1 MNIKYIKVFLF
12 FLIGI
17 FLFKWVYEFFGSKE
31 SLELI
36 TENKSKLFFIILI
49 HIPTLFFDAM
59 AWKVFIKNEN
69 FSILWSFII
78 TWVSQASG
86 KFFPT
91 GTVTGEFIRI
101 YLGTKKGLSFH
112 ESSSTVFADL
122 VIATFS
128 LFLIASLSFLIVL
141 SNNVIFFQNDNSFY
155 IVISLLI
162 LLSGCVFFYFFIK
175 RRLLKF
181 FLNLKNPLN
190 FKLKR
195 NNIKLLLKIDYS
207 LFKISSN
214 KLNIFKATITRL
226 LGWISG
232 ALEIYVFLMII
243 NVEVSFVEVIL
254 IEAFT
259 GLIRSV
265 VFFIP
270 AGLGV
275 QELAFVI
282 IGSHVGLSDSVSFS
296 MAIGR
301 RIREIGVGLPAIL
314 TWFFVFE
321 GLGKKGPVN

>member
-59 AWKVFIKNEN
+59 AWKVFIKNEK

-162 LLSGCVFFYFFIK
+162 LLSGCVFFYFFIN
-175 RRLLKF
+175 RRLLRF

-243 NVEVSFVEVIL
+243 NVEVSFVDVIL

>member
-36 TENKSKLFFIILI
+36 IENKYKLFFIILI

-59 AWKVFIKNEN
+59 AWKVFIKNEK

-155 IVISLLI
+155 IVISLLL
-162 LLSGCVFFYFFIK
+162 LLSGCVFFYFFIN
-175 RRLLKF
+175 RRLLRV

-195 NNIKLLLKIDYS
+195 NKIKLLLKIDYS

-243 NVEVSFVEVIL
+243 NVEVSFVDVIL

>member
-36 TENKSKLFFIILI
+36 IENKYKLFFIILI

-128 LFLIASLSFLIVL
+128 LFLIASFSFLVVL

-155 IVISLLI
+155 IVISLLL
-162 LLSGCVFFYFFIK
+162 LLSGCVFFYFFIN
-175 RRLLKF
+175 RRLLRF

-195 NNIKLLLKIDYS
+195 NKIKLLLKIDYS
-207 LFKISSN
+207 LFIISSN

-243 NVEVSFVEVIL
+243 NVEVSFVDVIL

-314 TWFFVFE
+314 TWFFIFE

>member
-91 GTVTGEFIRI
+91 GTVTGEFIRV

-243 NVEVSFVEVIL
+243 NVEVSFVDVIL

-270 AGLGV
+270 AGLGI

>member
-128 LFLIASLSFLIVL
+128 LFLIASFSFLVVL

-155 IVISLLI
+155 IVISLLL
-162 LLSGCVFFYFFIK
+162 LLSGCVFFYFFIN
-175 RRLLKF
+175 RRLLRF

-195 NNIKLLLKIDYS
+195 NKIKLLLKIDYS

-243 NVEVSFVEVIL
+243 NVEVSFVDVIL

>member
-1 MNIKYIKVFLF
+1 MNIKHIKVFLF

-243 NVEVSFVEVIL
+243 NVEVSFVDVIL

>member
-243 NVEVSFVEVIL
+243 NVEVSFVDVIL

>member
-128 LFLIASLSFLIVL
+128 LFLISSFSFLVVL
-141 SNNVIFFQNDNSFY
+141 SNNVIFFQNDNNFY

-162 LLSGCVFFYFFIK
+162 LLGGCVFFYFFIN
-175 RRLLKF
+175 RRLLRF
-181 FLNLKNPLN
+181 FLNVKNPLN

-195 NNIKLLLKIDYS
+195 NNIKLLLKVDYS

-243 NVEVSFVEVIL
+243 NVEVSFVDVIL

>member
-36 TENKSKLFFIILI
+36 TENKYKLIFIILI

-128 LFLIASLSFLIVL
+128 LFLISSFSFLVVL

-162 LLSGCVFFYFFIK
+162 LLSGCVFFYFFIN
-175 RRLLKF
+175 RRLLRF

-243 NVEVSFVEVIL
+243 NVEVSFVDVIL

>member
-243 NVEVSFVEVIL
+243 NVEVSFIDVIL

-314 TWFFVFE
+314 TWVFVFE

>member
-1 MNIKYIKVFLF
+1 MNIKHIKVFLF

-59 AWKVFIKNEN
+59 AWKVFIKNEK

-175 RRLLKF
+175 RRVLKF

-243 NVEVSFVEVIL
+243 NVEVSFVDVIL

>member
-36 TENKSKLFFIILI
+36 IENKYKLFFIILI

-128 LFLIASLSFLIVL
+128 LFLIASFSFLVVL

-162 LLSGCVFFYFFIK
+162 LLSGCVFFYFFIN
-175 RRLLKF
+175 RRLLRF

-243 NVEVSFVEVIL
+243 NVEVSFVDVIL

-270 AGLGV
+270 AGLGI

>member
-162 LLSGCVFFYFFIK
+162 LLGGCVFFYFFIN
-175 RRLLKF
+175 RRLLRF
-181 FLNLKNPLN
+181 FLNVKNPLN

-195 NNIKLLLKIDYS
+195 NNIKLLLKVDYS

-243 NVEVSFVEVIL
+243 NVEVSFVDVIL

-270 AGLGV
+270 AGLGI

-282 IGSHVGLSDSVSFS
+282 IGSHVGLSESVSFS

>member
-1 MNIKYIKVFLF
+1 M
-12 FLIGI
+12 
-17 FLFKWVYEFFGSKE
+17 
-31 SLELI
+31 
-36 TENKSKLFFIILI
+36 
-49 HIPTLFFDAM
+49 
-59 AWKVFIKNEN
+59 
-69 FSILWSFII
+69 
-78 TWVSQASG
+78 
-86 KFFPT
+86 
-91 GTVTGEFIRI
+91 
-101 YLGTKKGLSFH
+101 
-112 ESSSTVFADL
+112 
-122 VIATFS
+122 
-128 LFLIASLSFLIVL
+128 
-141 SNNVIFFQNDNSFY
+141 
-155 IVISLLI
+155 
-162 LLSGCVFFYFFIK
+162 LSGCVFFYFFIK

-243 NVEVSFVEVIL
+243 NVEVSFVDVIL

>member
-86 KFFPT
+86 KFIPI

-162 LLSGCVFFYFFIK
+162 LLSGCVFFYFFIN
-175 RRLLKF
+175 RRLLRF

-243 NVEVSFVEVIL
+243 NVEVSFVDVIL

>member
-78 TWVSQASG
+78 TWISQASG

-214 KLNIFKATITRL
+214 KLNIFRATITRL

-243 NVEVSFVEVIL
+243 NVEVSFVDVIL

>member
-36 TENKSKLFFIILI
+36 IENKYKLFFIILI

-59 AWKVFIKNEN
+59 AWKVFIKNEK

-243 NVEVSFVEVIL
+243 NVEVSFVDVIL

>member
-91 GTVTGEFIRI
+91 GTVTGEFIRV

-243 NVEVSFVEVIL
+243 NVEVSFVDVIL

>member
-91 GTVTGEFIRI
+91 GTVTGEFIRV

-122 VIATFS
+122 VVATFS

-243 NVEVSFVEVIL
+243 NVEVSFVDVIL

>member
-128 LFLIASLSFLIVL
+128 LFLIASFSFLVVL

-243 NVEVSFVEVIL
+243 NVEVSFVDVIL

>member
-59 AWKVFIKNEN
+59 AWKVFIKNEK

-86 KFFPT
+86 KFIPT

-141 SNNVIFFQNDNSFY
+141 SNNVSFFQNDNSFY

-162 LLSGCVFFYFFIK
+162 LLSGCVLFYFFIN
-175 RRLLKF
+175 RRLLRF
-181 FLNLKNPLN
+181 FLNVKNPLN

-195 NNIKLLLKIDYS
+195 NNIKLLLKVDYS

-243 NVEVSFVEVIL
+243 NVEVSFVDVIL

>member
-36 TENKSKLFFIILI
+36 IENKYKLFFIILI

-243 NVEVSFVEVIL
+243 NVEVSFVDVIL

-270 AGLGV
+270 AGLGI

>member
-141 SNNVIFFQNDNSFY
+141 SNNVSFFQNDNSFY

-243 NVEVSFVEVIL
+243 NVEVSFIDVIL

>member
-122 VIATFS
+122 VVATFS

-141 SNNVIFFQNDNSFY
+141 SNNVIFFQNDNSLY

-243 NVEVSFVEVIL
+243 NVEVSFIDVIL

>member
-128 LFLIASLSFLIVL
+128 LFLIASLSFLNVL

-214 KLNIFKATITRL
+214 KLNIFRATITRL

-243 NVEVSFVEVIL
+243 NVEVSFVDVIL

>member
-36 TENKSKLFFIILI
+36 IENKYKLFFIILI
-49 HIPTLFFDAM
+49 HIHTLFFDAM

-162 LLSGCVFFYFFIK
+162 LLSGCVFFYFFIN
-175 RRLLKF
+175 RRFLRF

-243 NVEVSFVEVIL
+243 NVEVSFVDVIL

>member
-1 MNIKYIKVFLF
+1 MNIKHIKVFLF

-214 KLNIFKATITRL
+214 KLNIFSATITRL

-243 NVEVSFVEVIL
+243 NVEVSFVDVIL

>member
-162 LLSGCVFFYFFIK
+162 LLSGCVFFYFFIN
-175 RRLLKF
+175 RRLLRF

-243 NVEVSFVEVIL
+243 NVEVSFVDVIL

-270 AGLGV
+270 AGLGI

>member
-214 KLNIFKATITRL
+214 KLNIFRATITRL

-243 NVEVSFVEVIL
+243 NVEVSFVDVIL

>member
-128 LFLIASLSFLIVL
+128 LFLIASISFLIVL

-243 NVEVSFVEVIL
+243 NVEVSFVDVIL

>member
-36 TENKSKLFFIILI
+36 IENKYKLFFIILI

-214 KLNIFKATITRL
+214 KLNIFRATITRL

-243 NVEVSFVEVIL
+243 NVEVSFVDVIL

>member
-36 TENKSKLFFIILI
+36 IENKYKLFFIILI
-49 HIPTLFFDAM
+49 HIPTLFFDSM

-86 KFFPT
+86 KFIPI

-128 LFLIASLSFLIVL
+128 LFLISSFSFLVVL
-141 SNNVIFFQNDNSFY
+141 SNNVIFFQNYNSFY

-243 NVEVSFVEVIL
+243 NVEVSFVDVIL

-270 AGLGV
+270 AGLGI

>member
-128 LFLIASLSFLIVL
+128 LFLIASFSFLVVL

-214 KLNIFKATITRL
+214 KLNIFRATITRL

-243 NVEVSFVEVIL
+243 NVEVSFVDVIL

>member
-36 TENKSKLFFIILI
+36 IENKYKLFFIILI

-155 IVISLLI
+155 IVISLLL
-162 LLSGCVFFYFFIK
+162 LLSGCVFFYFFIN
-175 RRLLKF
+175 RRLLRF

-195 NNIKLLLKIDYS
+195 NKIKLLLKIDYS

-243 NVEVSFVEVIL
+243 NVEVSFVDVIL

>member
-162 LLSGCVFFYFFIK
+162 LLSGCVFFYFFIN

-243 NVEVSFVEVIL
+243 NVEVSFVDVIL

-321 GLGKKGPVN
+321 GLRKKGPVN

>member
-243 NVEVSFVEVIL
+243 NVEVSFIDVIL

>member
-162 LLSGCVFFYFFIK
+162 LLGGCVFFYFFIN
-175 RRLLKF
+175 RRLLRF

-243 NVEVSFVEVIL
+243 NVEVSFVDVIL

>member
-36 TENKSKLFFIILI
+36 IENKYKLFFIILI

-141 SNNVIFFQNDNSFY
+141 SNNVIFFQNDNNFY

-162 LLSGCVFFYFFIK
+162 LLGGCVFFYFFIN

-243 NVEVSFVEVIL
+243 NVEVSFVDVIL

-270 AGLGV
+270 AGLGI

-282 IGSHVGLSDSVSFS
+282 IGSHVGLSESVSFS